1 MLPPSTSYT
10 DIDRDRVF
18 TASPADQIYRFP
30 QKCDQLH
37 PTQCYATLPA
47 YSQPPTSK
55 LTTSKICDY
64 GNTVNGNHHWK
75 TTMPPPFS
83 PCTFPDSTAEGGSI
97 SIPARRRET
106 NTQHGVKRVFCGHAT
121 EESALI
127 TLLRVANSKPAPC
140 VIRVCGF
147 FAQGFETSGDSIRPL
162 EHSTRP
168 CKDQQLGQKQSQSF
182 LSRYGLWRGPFGAK
196 VNGLNR
202 RLDHGID
209 GIVKRRNA
217 KCWTVH
223 PTMPSFEELLG
234 NVQHLLQNPS
244 FSAFA
249 TASEER
255 FSILICDSTLCDMD
269 VNFFPNHFAVFA

>member
-1 MLPPSTSYT
+1 MEIITGKLRCRLPFHLVHSQTLPP
-10 DIDRDRVF
+10 RE
-18 TASPADQIYRFP
+18 APSPFP
-30 QKCDQLH
+30 HVAVK
-37 PTQCYATLPA
+37 PTR
-47 YSQPPTSK
+47 
-55 LTTSKICDY
+55 
-64 GNTVNGNHHWK
+64 NTV
-75 TTMPPPFS
+75 S
-83 PCTFPDSTAEGGSI
+83 S
-97 SIPARRRET
+97 
-106 NTQHGVKRVFCGHAT
+106 RVFCGHAT